1 MINSIQGTIK
11 AKSATNV
18 VIDIGGVSFDI
29 TISIPTSDLLPDIGK
44 RLELRTYLNV
54 REDAL
59 ELYGFSVEGELE
71 LFKMLITISKIGPKL
86 AMGIISGASPDEFK
100 RRIVTGDVA
109 SLKTITG
116 IGPKMAKRIIV
127 ELKERL
133 VENVDDSDLP
143 NDGDFPDHLTDAVA
157 ALTSLG
163 FNRAD
168 AFRVLKKMQTEGKVS
183 GKIEDVVK
191 MALAELLCN
200 E

>member
-29 TISIPTSDLLPDIGK
+29 TISIPTGNLLPDIGK

-59 ELYGFSVEGELE
+59 ELYGFSGESELE

-100 RRIVTGDVA
+100 RRIITGDVA
-109 SLKTITG
+109 SLKTIPG

-143 NDGDFPDHLTDAVA
+143 NDGDSPDHLTDAVA

-191 MALAELLCN
+191 MALTEL
-200 E
+200 

>member
-29 TISIPTSDLLPDIGK
+29 TISIPTGNLLPDIGK

-59 ELYGFSVEGELE
+59 ELYGFSDESELE

-100 RRIVTGDVA
+100 KRIITGDVA
-109 SLKTITG
+109 SLKTIPG

-191 MALAELLCN
+191 MALTEL
-200 E
+200 

>member
-1 MINSIQGTIK
+1 MT
-11 AKSATNV
+11 
-18 VIDIGGVSFDI
+18 
-29 TISIPTSDLLPDIGK
+29 LL
-44 RLELRTYLNV
+44 LE
-54 REDAL
+54 EFKFKL
-59 ELYGFSVEGELE
+59 EIFTTLE

-100 RRIVTGDVA
+100 KRIITGDVA
-109 SLKTITG
+109 SLKTIPG

-143 NDGDFPDHLTDAVA
+143 NDGDFPDHLTDAVS

-191 MALAELLCN
+191 MALTEL
-200 E
+200 